1 MKIQILKISGIALVA
16 VFALTSCSKKVSSRK
31 LDGEWTVSSGE
42 GSYVETDQGLSL
54 TTNLTFNG
62 SVMTT
67 VYYLGETDTEE
78 QTMSYSFDKKEG
90 TYTQTIT
97 FTEYDTTMVSYYS
110 YDGTSEYS
118 EEGEFERTNITKETE
133 VISGTFTLTGGTGD
147 IKKNSQIVLAETSR
161 TTTSSN
167 SYKYFDGITQ
177 VTNFSNFYIEVYDW
191 DSYSYEYEA
200 MTSSNSETTTE
211 TGTSMYAEIL
221 NVESSKKDELI
232 INTEESYN
240 EDNSGYKVSMKYTL
254 TQN

>member
-1 MKIQILKISGIALVA
+1 MKKQILKISGIALVA
-16 VFALTSCSKKVSSRK
+16 VIALTSCSKKVSSRK
-31 LDGEWTVSSGE
+31 LDGDWTVSSGE
-42 GSYVETDQGLSL
+42 GSFVDKENGISL
-54 TTNLTFNG
+54 TTSISFDG
-62 SVMTT
+62 SKVTT
-67 VYYLGETDTEE
+67 VDYLGEIDTED

-97 FTEYDTTMVSYYS
+97 NTSYDTNTVSYYS
-110 YDGTSEYS
+110 YDLDEYYY
-118 EEGEFERTNITKETE
+118 EGELERTRIRKETV

-161 TTTSSN
+161 TTTTNN

-177 VTNFSNFYIEVYDW
+177 VSNYIGLYVESSDWFSSEYD
-191 DSYSYEYEA
+191 A
-200 MTSSNSETTTE
+200 MTSSSSETTTE

-232 INTEESYN
+232 INTEESYS
-240 EDNSGYKVSMKYTL
+240 EDNSGYSVAMKYTL